1 MVVLLIDPS
10 DNCAEVSR
18 ETFVINMLLSI
29 FSLPT
34 MTKQNKQRG
43 QAHKNRT
50 ACVLTCHDY
59 IPTRV
64 TIAFFFCSCSG
75 NDNVSY

>member
-10 DNCAEVSR
+10 YNCAEVSL
-18 ETFVINMLLSI
+18 ETFDINLLLSI
-29 FSLPT
+29 CSLPT

-43 QAHKNRT
+43 QAHKNRIV
-50 ACVLTCHDY
+50 CVLIFHDY

-64 TIAFFFCSCSG
+64 TIAFS
-75 NDNVSY
+75 V

>member
-1 MVVLLIDPS
+1 MLLLDPS
-10 DNCAEVSR
+10 YNCAEVSR
-18 ETFVINMLLSI
+18 ETFVINMMLLSPGGEQSSAI
-29 FSLPT
+29 CSLPT

-50 ACVLTCHDY
+50 ACVLFFHDY

-64 TIAFFFCSCSG
+64 TIAFS
-75 NDNVSY
+75 V

>member
-10 DNCAEVSR
+10 YNCAEVSR
-18 ETFVINMLLSI
+18 ETFVINVLLSI
-29 FSLPT
+29 YSLLT

-43 QAHKNRT
+43 QAHNNRT
-50 ACVLTCHDY
+50 ACVLICHDY

-64 TIAFFFCSCSG
+64 TIAFLL
-75 NDNVSY
+75 